1 MPRQWNLVKSEKMHT
16 DPWTVVLRK
25 TYRIDGGGS
34 DEIHIV
40 LEKPQFVMAI
50 AIDEANRILLVRQY
64 RHGTEQSYWSLPGG
78 FIDAGE
84 TPGVAAKRE
93 LLEETGY
100 AARRVSYITTLHP
113 MPGCVDT
120 RAHIVLCEGIKKDSR
135 AVLDAEIDST
145 DLLPLNAVL
154 QKILSGEIQEMQ
166 GVAAILLAQQ
176 FLRQRKKKKTRP
188 ATRSRKR

>member
-1 MPRQWNLVKSEKMHT
+1 MPRQWNLVSSEKMHT

-25 TYRIDGGGS
+25 TYRIDGSGP

-40 LEKPQFVMAI
+40 LEKPQFVMAL
-50 AIDEANRILLVRQY
+50 AIDDANRILLVRQY
-64 RHGTEQSYWSLPGG
+64 RHGTGQSYWSLPGG
-78 FIDAGE
+78 FIDPGE
-84 TPGVAAKRE
+84 TPVIAAKRE

-100 AARRVSYITTLHP
+100 TTRRVSYIGALHP

-145 DLLPLNAVL
+145 DLLPLSTVL

-176 FLRQRKKKKTRP
+176 FMQQRKKGKARP
-188 ATRSRKR
+188 AARSKKR

>member
-40 LEKPQFVMAI
+40 LEKPQFVLAL
-50 AIDEANRILLVRQY
+50 AIDDANRILLVRQY
-64 RHGTEQSYWSLPGG
+64 RHGTDQSYWSLPGG
-78 FIDAGE
+78 FIDPGE
-84 TPGVAAKRE
+84 TPAIAARRE

-100 AARRVSYITTLHP
+100 AARRVSYIAALHP

-120 RAHIVLCEGIKKDSR
+120 RAHIVLCEGLKKDSR

-176 FLRQRKKKKTRP
+176 FLQQRKKKKTRI
-188 ATRSRKR
+188 AARSKKR